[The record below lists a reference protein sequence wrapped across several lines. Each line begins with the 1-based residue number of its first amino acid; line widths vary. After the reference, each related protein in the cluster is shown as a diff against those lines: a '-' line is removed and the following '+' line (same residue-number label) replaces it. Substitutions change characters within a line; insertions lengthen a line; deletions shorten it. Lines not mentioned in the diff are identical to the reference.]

1 MTKEWTE
8 YTAQPVMR
16 RDTVVEYINR
26 NDDTP
31 IVRRGEAGD
40 ICWHWVARWRI
51 PANASERNFM
61 PVKYMSREEFEKKYP
76 RTQLDAKST
85 PE

>member
-1 MTKEWTE
+1 MTDEWIE

-40 ICWHWVARWRI
+40 ICWHWVGRWRV
-51 PANASERNFM
+51 PTHPSELQ
-61 PVKYMSREEFEKKYP
+61 
-76 RTQLDAKST
+76 RTPSQLDAKST